1 MYMDDATLAYLTNP
15 VYFSEITK
23 HVGSPVSTDE
33 DVKFYRRRLISL
45 HKDLLNGQKINDTID
60 KAHAEFIHIA
70 IAHFKRVDTEE
81 ILQKEYT
88 KEEDIDIFCDHCS
101 ANHSVD
107 SYDFDSHIVANNQ
120 ELLKKEVTLSTLDD
134 FILST
139 KPDVPE
145 TPPPHK
151 RVINLRD
158 EQFRHKGVTKKQVSI
173 Q

>member
-1 MYMDDATLAYLTNP
+1 M
-15 VYFSEITK
+15 
-23 HVGSPVSTDE
+23 
-33 DVKFYRRRLISL
+33 
-45 HKDLLNGQKINDTID
+45 
-60 KAHAEFIHIA
+60 
-70 IAHFKRVDTEE
+70 
-81 ILQKEYT
+81 
-88 KEEDIDIFCDHCS
+88 
-101 ANHSVD
+101 D